1 MSWFLLGSQ
10 RGNCN
15 WMFLFMDKRQ
25 KSCLFE
31 YHVHIVRE
39 IELYKNVKLNPFNF
53 CVHFKSQLNTNM
65 LSCELEK
72 ENQIC
77 HGREPLLGV
86 VDTTFNSSLL
96 HILLGFHKKKKKVVW
111 PVNLSRATDTC
122 FIGGMSF
129 FFLFRIFILGNKT
142 SSTTTK
148 QSPLKKKRRRKKE
161 RLQLQYWSVGNRVPA
176 RVVVG
181 GTPLTRFD
189 CLLWCLPLV
198 AQLHSCV
205 DLGCCCRQLCPTC
218 LYILR
223 HAGSNMKNK
232 LRWKVISFFVS
243 HRFFFKEYFI
253 SWIDII

>member
-1 MSWFLLGSQ
+1 
-10 RGNCN
+10 
-15 WMFLFMDKRQ
+15 
-25 KSCLFE
+25 
-31 YHVHIVRE
+31 
-39 IELYKNVKLNPFNF
+39 
-53 CVHFKSQLNTNM
+53 M

-72 ENQIC
+72 ENLTQIC

-96 HILLGFHKKKKKVVW
+96 HILLGFHKKKKKLCD
-111 PVNLSRATDTC
+111 LSIFHGLPTLVLSAAC
-122 FIGGMSF
+122 PS
-129 FFLFRIFILGNKT
+129 FFLFLIFILGNKT

-176 RVVVG
+176 GVVVG

-205 DLGCCCRQLCPTC
+205 FGLLLSTT
-218 LYILR
+218 L
-223 HAGSNMKNK
+223 SNLSIYTASRWIKYEKQVAMK
-232 LRWKVISFFVS
+232 S
-243 HRFFFKEYFI
+243 HFFFRFPSIFFLKNILFLELLLFLILYKGGCGGGDKRMLWKCPVGRTSRPLLIFVFRRGSKQI
-253 SWIDII
+253 NK